1 MTTTSQ
7 ISRYRIN
14 GVIDT
19 GKSVMSN
26 LENIANSAASWITY
40 DITDGKWAVVIN
52 KAETSAHSFNDSNI
66 VGPIKLSGSG
76 LDELYNSVE
85 VQFPLR
91 DMSDDNDY
99 VRIDIPSSDRK
110 PNEPD
115 HTLTLNYPLVTNPVQ
130 ATLLGFLE
138 LKQSRVD
145 YVIEFSTDYSK
156 NDVLAGDVIDVTAAT
171 YGFTN
176 KLFRVLQIQEI
187 DSNAGLEYKITAL
200 EYDATVYDT
209 GTLEYYQRSNADGVI
224 TIGDIG
230 KMATPTVTKTETD
243 RKPSVL
249 IESTIPDNTDVNNQA
264 GIIEGVEIWYYL
276 IPASELA
283 NYQNVDDEARVYTL
297 HSTVK
302 PFGEVYAPGAA
313 FRHSISDFDANN
325 ILIKLRAV
333 NSVTQ
338 GPYSTR
344 SGLVA
349 YVPKQTTDNITNN
362 TEVDTGSGNILTSL
376 GASALIAF
384 LNSMMR
390 DNAGGSGSL
399 FEKIFDIFTTEKG
412 FDAGDTSLKSVV
424 DEATAGNINIR
435 RAYTSTSVAN
445 YNVAFAA
452 GASNNPLNAINSS
465 FPAMQLTKTYPAYTP
480 TISGNYQFTVDMN
493 GTFNQTSE
501 TYTGT
506 VNEQFLRVVTLNIG
520 TTSGGSQ
527 LNDTGT
533 SAVIDP
539 FGDLRATVVL
549 ALTAGTT
556 YYITTVNTAHNRDN
570 FAISNVGCAEV
581 ISIDKVS

>member
-1 MTTTSQ
+1 MTTTTS

-52 KAETSAHSFNDSNI
+52 KAESSAHSFNDSNI

-85 VQFPLR
+85 VQFPMR

-99 VRIDIPSSDRK
+99 IRIDIPSGDRK

-156 NDVLAGDVIDVTAAT
+156 NDVLAGDVIDVTAET

-264 GIIEGVEIWYYL
+264 GIIEGVEIWYYI
-276 IPASELA
+276 IPASELPTWET
-283 NYQNVDDEARVYTL
+283 VDDEARVYEL

-313 FRHSISDFDANN
+313 FAHSISDFDANN

-376 GASALIAF
+376 GASALIGF
-384 LNSMMR
+384 INSMMR
-390 DNAGGSGSL
+390 DGSSGVGSM
-399 FEKIFDIFTTEKG
+399 FEKIFDIFDTKEG
-412 FDAGDTSLKSVV
+412 FALNDPKLKQVALASNGPMISAANDTSTVTGIRQSVNDTDSV
-424 DEATAGNINIR
+424 LFYTSSNFSPTKTGLHKLDVIIDQNSSGANGGRGSTYNEVEDAIAFRIDVKDLTAGG
-435 RAYTSTSVAN
+435 T
-445 YNVAFAA
+445 NV
-452 GASNNPLNAINSS
+452 
-465 FPAMQLTKTYPAYTP
+465 LT
-480 TISGNYQFTVDMN
+480 
-493 GTFNQTSE
+493 E
-501 TYTGT
+501 
-506 VNEQFLRVVTLNIG
+506 
-520 TTSGGSQ
+520 TSGG
-527 LNDTGT
+527 TGAFAWT
-533 SAVIDP
+533 DFAMTGAVS
-539 FGDLRATVVL
+539 
-549 ALTAGTT
+549 LTAGSNYRLEATMINYT
-556 YYITTVNTAHNRDN
+556 ESNTSATADVTIGWNAYTV
-570 FAISNVGCAEV
+570 S
-581 ISIDKVS
+581 